1 MPCLRGTP
9 GSSPARPKIGWEP
22 GATSCSSRAAGG
34 SLVANVSRFL
44 SACGSQAGE
53 RFTACLYSS
62 GIKYPARCSP
72 GRAVCGALAELAC
85 CPALLFPS
93 SGCWPPQNHGA
104 LSCTHTPGVVLGC
117 RISPRQGC
125 TGGELQRDQLPGS
138 LGRKT
143 RCCGTPPL
151 ASIKFILYLFCTNLR
166 ETPCSVPLLRHSQE
180 SRDDQHKGF
189 LCF

>member
-1 MPCLRGTP
+1 MSPCRSAVLLPRGCATGCDGQTRSEPVPCLRGTP

-93 SGCWPPQNHGA
+93 SGCWPPPNHGA
-104 LSCTHTPGVVLGC
+104 VSCTPTPGVVLGC

-143 RCCGTPPL
+143 HCCGDTSLGFHKVHSLP
-151 ASIKFILYLFCTNLR
+151 FLY
-166 ETPCSVPLLRHSQE
+166 
-180 SRDDQHKGF
+180 
-189 LCF
+189 